1 MLKNLKLIKQILNE
15 NNKTKLIGSKNLDDF
30 TWNSMTMI
38 TVITILKDKY
48 KKKNVN
54 VQKLRSLKSLSD
66 LDKFLTSNL

>member
-30 TWNSMTMI
+30 IWDSMAMI